1 MVKINGNEIRPG
13 NIIEHK
19 KGLWSAVKVRHV
31 KPGKGGAF
39 AQVELKNLTDGT
51 KLNERFRSSQ
61 TVEKIRLEQKS
72 CQFLYADGDMLTFMD
87 QESFEQ
93 ISLESE
99 LVGEGVAFLQEGM
112 TVSLES
118 YEGRFVGIELP
129 DHVTLEVVETEP
141 YIKGQTAASSY
152 KPALLENQMRV
163 MVPPFISSGDKIVVD
178 TRESSYIRPAEG

>member
-1 MVKINGNEIRPG
+1 MAKINGNEIRPG

-19 KGLWSAVKVRHV
+19 GGLWSAVKVRHV

-39 AQVELKNLTDGT
+39 AQVELKNLLDGT

-61 TVEKIRLEQKS
+61 TVERARLEQKR

-93 ISLESE
+93 VSLARA
-99 LVGEGVAFLQEGM
+99 LIGERVAWLRDGM
-112 TVSLES
+112 EVSLES
-118 YEGRFVGIELP
+118 HEGRFVGIELP
-129 DHVTLEVVETEP
+129 DQVTLEVVETEP

-152 KPALLENQMRV
+152 KPALLENRQRV
-163 MVPPFISSGDKIVVD
+163 MVPPFVSSGDRIVVD
-178 TRESSYIRPAEG
+178 TREGSYIRPAE

>member
-1 MVKINGNEIRPG
+1 MAKINGNEIRPG

-19 KGLWSAVKVRHV
+19 GGLWNAVKVRHV

-39 AQVELKNLTDGT
+39 AQVELKNLFDGT

-61 TVEKIRLEQKS
+61 TVERARLEQKR

-93 ISLESE
+93 VSLARE
-99 LVGEGVAFLQEGM
+99 LIGERVAWLRDGM
-112 TVSLES
+112 EVSLES
-118 YEGRFVGIELP
+118 HEGRFVGIELP
-129 DHVTLEVVETEP
+129 DQVTLEVVETEP

-152 KPALLENQMRV
+152 KPALLENRQRV
-163 MVPPFISSGDKIVVD
+163 MVPPFVSSGDRIVVD
-178 TRESSYIRPAEG
+178 TREGSYIRPAE